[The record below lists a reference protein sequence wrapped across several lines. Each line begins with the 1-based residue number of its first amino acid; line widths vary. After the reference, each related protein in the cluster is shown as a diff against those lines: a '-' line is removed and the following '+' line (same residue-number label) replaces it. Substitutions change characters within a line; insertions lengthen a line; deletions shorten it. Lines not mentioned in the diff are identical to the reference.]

1 MIRTCDDN
9 GDNEALRWRDAVPNP
24 RGSEGFCAISR
35 VTIKAVLSQIKS
47 SSMARIPG
55 ECFSAGEEKAVGRND
70 RLSLL
75 DKKAKPLLR
84 HTDRTEQA
92 HIGTLLYIP
101 TSPAKIAITSIMSVT
116 RRTAKLLAC
125 RLARPYVEVGH
136 FAGAHW
142 FFGLFPS
149 SFWARAFLYCITDKA
164 GRTSN

>member
-1 MIRTCDDN
+1 MIRPCDDN

-24 RGSEGFCAISR
+24 RGSEEFCAIPR

-75 DKKAKPLLR
+75 DKKAKPPLR

-92 HIGTLLYIP
+92 HIGRYSTLHTNFPRQDRNYKHHERDP
-101 TSPAKIAITSIMSVT
+101 ANCEASPLPAGPALCRGWAFRRCPLVLWLVSI
-116 RRTAKLLAC
+116 
-125 RLARPYVEVGH
+125 
-136 FAGAHW
+136 
-142 FFGLFPS
+142 FFLG
-149 SFWARAFLYCITDKA
+149 
-164 GRTSN
+164 